1 MSHFTRIRTTLV
13 DGDLI
18 EAALREL
25 GYTFER
31 GSVRIKGFTSQTA
44 SAEFRITTQSRS
56 YDIGLVKNGGHY
68 DVVAD
73 WYGVRGFSRQSF
85 VDSVT
90 RVYTVIATKKTLVAQ
105 GFNIAKESTEKNG
118 ETRIVLRRVAL

>member
-1 MSHFTRIRTTLV
+1 MSHFTRIRTSLV

-25 GYTFER
+25 GYVFER
-31 GSVRIKGFTSQTA
+31 GSVRIKGYTSQTTN
-44 SAEFRITTQSRS
+44 AEFRITTESHS

-73 WYGVRGFSRQSF
+73 WYGVKGFSRRTF

-90 RVYTVIATKKTLVAQ
+90 RVYTVMSTKKTLVAQ
-105 GFNIAKESTEKNG
+105 GFNIVKESTEKNG
-118 ETRIVLRRVAL
+118 ETRILLRRVAL